1 MAATARCRA
10 LWPVTAACAVRS
22 SLPGVDE
29 AGLLERVMQ
38 GLAAEQRLMGT
49 HPPGS
54 WVIELPDVVASV
66 APSVPEYSLPN
77 AAVVMRAG
85 ALTFDVLHALRSAY
99 ADAGVERWGV
109 YLDPTDAE
117 SVAHVA
123 AAGMVFDSHPMPMG
137 AELDGMELE
146 EAPPAERFSLE
157 EAGHVSGLAFGH
169 ADDRLQ
175 RSIGPI
181 PDERLHS
188 YGVRSADGE
197 PAAVVVVLDRDDDA
211 AVWIVATVPW
221 ERNQGHAKRLL
232 RRALADAGER
242 GCTTSTLI
250 ASELGAPVYTALGYR
265 ALGEIH
271 LWERRP

>member
-1 MAATARCRA
+1 
-10 LWPVTAACAVRS
+10 
-22 SLPGVDE
+22 VDE

-49 HPPGS
+49 HPAGS

-85 ALTFDVLHALRSAY
+85 ALTYDVIHALRSAY
-99 ADAGVERWGV
+99 ADAGVERWGA
-109 YLDPTDAE
+109 YLDPGDAD
-117 SVAHVA
+117 SLARVA

-137 AELDGMELE
+137 AELECMDLD
-146 EAPPAERFSLE
+146 EAPPTDRFSLK

-169 ADDRLQ
+169 ADDRLE

-181 PDERLHS
+181 PDELVHT

-197 PAAVVVVLDRDDDA
+197 TAAVVVVLDRDDDV

-232 RRALADAGER
+232 RRALADARER
-242 GCTTSTLI
+242 GCSTTTLI
-250 ASELGAPVYTALGYR
+250 ASELGAPVYAALGYR
-265 ALGEIH
+265 PLGAIH